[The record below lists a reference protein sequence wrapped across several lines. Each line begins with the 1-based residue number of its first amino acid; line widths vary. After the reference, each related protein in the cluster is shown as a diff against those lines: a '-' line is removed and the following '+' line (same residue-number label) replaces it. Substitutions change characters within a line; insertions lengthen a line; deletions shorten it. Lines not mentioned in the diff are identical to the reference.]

1 MINIKNYIFLKK
13 KTEEINNKKNK
24 IYEYLEDVKRILN
37 NYKETN
43 NEELLK
49 DVAQL
54 QIENIL
60 PELRNMRHLK
70 YETKEMII
78 DYDKG
83 ISEVYQ
89 LPYNIEMLELM
100 LTDTNVES
108 FVY

>member
-1 MINIKNYIFLKK
+1 
-13 KTEEINNKKNK
+13 
-24 IYEYLEDVKRILN
+24 
-37 NYKETN
+37 
-43 NEELLK
+43 
-49 DVAQL
+49 
-54 QIENIL
+54 
-60 PELRNMRHLK
+60 MRHLK

-89 LPYNIEMLELM
+89 LPYNIEMLELI